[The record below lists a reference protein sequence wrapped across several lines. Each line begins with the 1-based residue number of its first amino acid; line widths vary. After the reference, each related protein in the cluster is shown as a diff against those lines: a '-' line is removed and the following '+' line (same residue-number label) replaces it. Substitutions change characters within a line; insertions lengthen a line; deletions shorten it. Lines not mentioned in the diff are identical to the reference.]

1 MESSFTPA
9 PKPIPEVHEQTDQDK
24 EGTGVKKVA
33 ILGLLLAAL
42 LLILAGGALADDVRS
57 GNCGENVTWSVNDEG
72 TLTFSGKGPMEEFF
86 EFSDDGWM
94 MWSPPYWDWNKTEAG
109 GTTESRR
116 QIKRVIIKSGVT
128 TIGGGA
134 LRDLDGLE
142 EISIASTVESIGPW
156 AFDNDTAIKSITIPK
171 SVKSIGERAFY
182 ECYALQNV
190 NVASG
195 NSDYKSVNGVL
206 FTKDG
211 SQMIYYGA
219 GRTASSYAVPAGVK
233 VLHPSTFSYA
243 QALTEVTL
251 PDGLE
256 EIRDWAFGHTGLKRV
271 YLPSTLKKVDYCAF
285 GGCDNLKDIYY
296 DGTASK
302 WKKVKI
308 DPSYDDYLLGVTIHF
323 SDGTVDDTLSSL
335 VRRGKC
341 GEDLTWSLNTDG
353 VLVIEGKGAMEDYA
367 QMTETR
373 YDEWGYPST
382 QVKYYTYPWRDVAD
396 SILAVRIEK
405 GVTSIGNMAF
415 TAIGSLRSVFLPISL
430 KSVVYGAF
438 HDTGLRDVYYAGTQ
452 AQWNAVSKGQYNA
465 PLIDARFHFNST
477 DMPLPD
483 IIRWSFD
490 DGILT
495 ITGRGR
501 MEDYAYTEDG
511 GAHWTFVSPPWWF
524 WNEGDSVETNR
535 RQIKQIV
542 VEGDVTHIGSGAFR
556 DLDRLV
562 KVTIGDKV
570 TSIGA
575 FAFNNDSAITAFS
588 IPAGI
593 VSIEDRAFYDCPKL
607 VNINVD
613 SGNGA
618 YKSVKGVLF
627 TRDGGELLCYGAGRT
642 AGEYRVPYGVAIVRP
657 SAFSYNTALKRVYL
671 PETVTEI
678 GDWAFGHTGLKS
690 VELPEGVK
698 TIRHDAFGGCQN
710 LASASVGVSL
720 STVESGAFDDTA
732 LKDVYYAG
740 TKAQWGSIKID
751 GDNKTL
757 KKAAIHYK
765 SDVGIEKK
773 LLTLPEDLT
782 KIEASAFEGGTFTH
796 VVLGKK
802 VTSIGAKA
810 FANCGKL
817 VYVYI
822 PKATVSIAA
831 NAFTGCDELVIV
843 CRKGSA
849 AEAFAIA
856 QGINYVIDD

>member
-1 MESSFTPA
+1 M
-9 PKPIPEVHEQTDQDK
+9 
-24 EGTGVKKVA
+24 KKVA
-33 ILGLLLAAL
+33 MLGLLMATLLMILAA
-42 LLILAGGALADDVRS
+42 GASAEDVRS
-57 GNCGENVTWSVNDEG
+57 GECGENVTWSVDDQG
-72 TLTFSGKGPMEEFF
+72 TLTFSGTGPMEEFI
-86 EFSDDGWM
+86 ELHDDGGWM
-94 MWSPPYWDWNKTEAG
+94 MWSPPFWDWNRTEAG
-109 GTTESRR
+109 STEESRR
-116 QIKRVIIKSGVT
+116 QIKRVVIKSGVT

-142 EISIASTVESIGPW
+142 EISIAPTVESIGAW

-182 ECYALQNV
+182 ECYAMQNV

-195 NSDYKSVNGVL
+195 NPAYKSVDGVL

-243 QALTEVTL
+243 GALTKVTL
-251 PDGLE
+251 PGGLE

-271 YLPSTLKKVDYCAF
+271 DLPSSIRTVDYCAF
-285 GGCDNLKDIYY
+285 GGCDKLTDIYY
-296 DGTASK
+296 DGTASQ
-302 WKKVKI
+302 WKKVEF

-335 VRRGKC
+335 VKRGKC
-341 GEDLTWSLNTDG
+341 GDNLTWSLDKDG
-353 VLVIEGKGAMEDYA
+353 VLAIKGKGAMEDYA

-373 YDEWGYPST
+373 YDDWGRPST
-382 QVKYYTYPWRDVAD
+382 QIKYYTYPWRDVVD
-396 SILAVRIEK
+396 SILAVRVEE

-415 TAIGSLRSVFLPISL
+415 TAIGSLRSAFLPVSL
-430 KSVVYGAF
+430 RSVVYGAF
-438 HDTGLRDVYYAGTQ
+438 YETGLRDVYYAGSE
-452 AQWNAVSKGQYNA
+452 AQWNEVSKGPYNA
-465 PLIDARFHFNST
+465 PLIDARFHFGSA

-483 IIRWSFD
+483 IIRWSFEN
-490 DGILT
+490 GTLT

-501 MEDYAYTEDG
+501 MEDYAYSEDG

-524 WNEGDSVETNR
+524 WNDGDSVESNR
-535 RQIKQIV
+535 RQIKRVI
-542 VEGDVTHIGSGAFR
+542 VEGDVTHIGGGAFR
-556 DLDRLV
+556 DLDGLE

-575 FAFNNDSAITAFS
+575 FAFNNDTAITAFS
-588 IPAGI
+588 IPAGVANI
-593 VSIEDRAFYDCPKL
+593 DDRAFYDCPRL
-607 VNINVD
+607 VNINVNG
-613 SGNGA
+613 GNSA
-618 YKSVKGVLF
+618 YKSVKGVLY
-627 TRDGGELLCYGAGRT
+627 TSDGRELLCYGAGRT
-642 AGEYRVPYGVAIVRP
+642 AEEYRVPYGVTIVRP

-671 PETVTEI
+671 PETLTEI

-698 TIRHDAFGGCQN
+698 TIRHDAFGGCQR
-710 LASASVGVSL
+710 LASASVGVGL
-720 STVESGAFDDTA
+720 SKVEAGAFDDTA

-740 TKAQWGSIKID
+740 TKAQWESIKID

-757 KKAAIHYK
+757 KSAVIHYG
-765 SDVGIEKK
+765 SDVGIKKK

-782 KIEASAFEGGTFTH
+782 AIEASAFEGGTFTH

-802 VTSIGAKA
+802 VTTIGAKA

-822 PKATVSIAA
+822 PRATVSIAE
-831 NAFTGCDELVIV
+831 NAFTGCDDLVIA
-843 CRKGSA
+843 CQRGSA
-849 AEAFAIA
+849 AEAFAVA
-856 QGINYVIDD
+856 QGIHCVIEE